1 MVERGG
7 VFRDELINSQR
18 SQLISKGTPPVIKS
32 INSVKEDTPAVP
44 VPDSGDITARDAL
57 TEILRTG
64 AQKMLKA
71 AIEQEVSD
79 YVNDRTDIIDEL
91 GRRLVVRNGSLP
103 EREILTGVGP
113 VAVSQPR
120 VRDKRHPVDR
130 EIFTPGILPRYLR
143 KTKSIE
149 ELIPWLYLKG
159 ISTNDFPE
167 ALQSLLGTD
176 AKGLSASTVTR
187 LKAVWEDEY
196 AEWSKRS
203 LVGKR
208 YVYMW
213 ADGIHSNIRFNDNEG
228 HTKDEN
234 RQCLL
239 VLMGATADGTK
250 ELIAVVDGRRE
261 SELSWKEVLLSLQA
275 RGLIYAPE
283 LAIGDG
289 ALGFWKALGQVHP
302 GTRVQR
308 CTVHKTA
315 NVLNKLPKSIQPQA
329 KRMLHDIWRAA
340 TKDDA
345 KNAMDLFEKTFDAKY
360 EGAVKCLVKD
370 RDVLLTFFDF
380 PAENWCHI
388 RTTNPIESTFATIR
402 LRHRKTKG
410 CGSAKASLAM
420 MFKLAQSASKGW
432 KKLRGHHHIPDII
445 RGAKFIDGVNEQ
457 QLKEEAT
464 KPSQIRTIQ
473 TEIVV

>member
-1 MVERGG
+1 MVHSTKT
-7 VFRDELINSQR
+7 LSTAAT
-18 SQLISKGTPPVIKS
+18 S
-32 INSVKEDTPAVP
+32 
-44 VPDSGDITARDAL
+44 SGDTQTAQGASDVL
-57 TEILRTG
+57 TDILRAG

-79 YVNDRTDIIDEL
+79 YVNERADVVDDNR
-91 GRRLVVRNGSLP
+91 RRLVVRNGSLP
-103 EREILTGVGP
+103 EREILTGIGP
-113 VAVSQPR
+113 VAVNQPR
-120 VRDKRHPVDR
+120 VRDKRSPADR
-130 EIFTPGILPRYLR
+130 EVFTSGILPKYLR
-143 KTKSIE
+143 KTKSME

-203 LVGKR
+203 LAGKR

-213 ADGIHSNIRFNDNEG
+213 ADGIYSNVRFNDNEG
-228 HTKDEN
+228 RTKDEN

-239 VLMGATADGTK
+239 VLMGATAGGTK
-250 ELIAVVDGRRE
+250 ELIAVVDGHRE
-261 SELSWKEVLLSLQA
+261 SELSWKEVLLSLKA
-275 RGLIYAPE
+275 RGLMHAPE

-289 ALGFWKALGQVHP
+289 ALGFWKALEQVFP
-302 GTRVQR
+302 GTRIQR

-329 KRMLHDIWRAA
+329 KRMLHDIWKAP
-340 TKDDA
+340 TKDEGGKA
-345 KNAMDLFEKTFDAKY
+345 FDLFEKTFEAKY
-360 EGAVKCLVKD
+360 EECVKCLKKD

-410 CGSAKASLAM
+410 NGSATASLTM

-432 KKLRGHHHIPDII
+432 RKLRGHHHIPDLI
-445 RGAKFIDGVNEQ
+445 RGVKFIDGVNEH
-457 QLKEEAT
+457 QLKEEDV
-464 KPSQIRTIQ
+464 KPSQTRTTQ
-473 TEIVV
+473 TEIVA

>member
-1 MVERGG
+1 MNWLPTKVSSS
-7 VFRDELINSQR
+7 FT
-18 SQLISKGTPPVIKS
+18 KGTPPMAES
-32 INSVKEDTPAVP
+32 TNSVTEDTAHASNFR
-44 VPDSGDITARDAL
+44 DLMAGDVL

-64 AQKMLKA
+64 AQRMLGA
-71 AIEQEVSD
+71 AIEKEVAEYIGGRSE
-79 YVNDRTDIIDEL
+79 ILDED

-103 EREILTGVGP
+103 ERAILTGIGP
-113 VAVSQPR
+113 VTVSQPR
-120 VRDKRHPVDR
+120 IRDKRPAEER
-130 EIFTPGILPRYLR
+130 EVFTPSVLPKYLR
-143 KTKSIE
+143 KTKSLE

-167 ALQSLLGTD
+167 ALQSLLGSD

-203 LVGKR
+203 LIGKR

-213 ADGIHSNIRFNDNEG
+213 ADGIHSNVRFNDNEG
-228 HTKDEN
+228 RTNDEKQ
-234 RQCLL
+234 QCLL

-250 ELIAVVDGRRE
+250 ELIAVVDGHRE
-261 SELSWKEVLLSLQA
+261 SELSWKEILLSLKA
-275 RGLIYAPE
+275 RGLMHAPE

-289 ALGFWKALGQVHP
+289 ALGFWKALKQVLP
-302 GTRVQR
+302 GTREQR

-315 NVLNKLPKSIQPQA
+315 NVLNKMPKSVQPQA
-329 KRMLHDIWRAA
+329 KNLLNEIWRSP
-340 TKDDA
+340 TKEDA
-345 KNAMDLFEKTFDAKY
+345 GKAFDLFEKTFDAKY
-360 EGAVKCLVKD
+360 EAAVKCLTKD

-410 CGSAKASLAM
+410 NGSAKASLTM
-420 MFKLAQSASKGW
+420 MFKLAQSAAKGW
-432 KKLRGHHHIPDII
+432 RKLRGHHHIPELI
-445 RGAKFIDGVNEQ
+445 RGVKFVDGVNENHIN
-457 QLKEEAT
+457 EEDNQT
-464 KPSQIRTIQ
+464 SPNRTIQ
-473 TEIVV
+473 TEIVA

>member
-1 MVERGG
+1 MVHSTKTLSTEAT
-7 VFRDELINSQR
+7 S
-18 SQLISKGTPPVIKS
+18 
-32 INSVKEDTPAVP
+32 
-44 VPDSGDITARDAL
+44 SGDIQTAQGASDVL
-57 TEILRTG
+57 TDILRSG

-71 AIEQEVSD
+71 AVEQEVSD
-79 YVNDRTDIIDEL
+79 YINERTDIVDEN
-91 GRRLVVRNGSLP
+91 GHRLVVRNGSLP
-103 EREILTGVGP
+103 ERQILTGVGP
-113 VAVSQPR
+113 IAVSQPR
-120 VRDKRHPVDR
+120 VRDKRSSANR
-130 EIFTPGILPRYLR
+130 ELFTPGILPKYLR

-167 ALQSLLGTD
+167 ALQSLLGMD

-196 AEWSKRS
+196 AEWSRRS
-203 LVGKR
+203 LAGKR

-213 ADGIHSNIRFNDNEG
+213 ADGIYSNVRFNDNEG
-228 HTKDEN
+228 RTKDEN

-250 ELIAVVDGRRE
+250 ELIAVVDGHRE
-261 SELSWKEVLLSLQA
+261 SELSLMEVLLSLKA
-275 RGLIYAPE
+275 RGLMHAPE

-289 ALGFWKALGQVHP
+289 ALGFWKALEQVFP
-302 GTRVQR
+302 GTRIQR

-315 NVLNKLPKSIQPQA
+315 NVLNSLPKSIQPQA
-329 KRMLHDIWRAA
+329 KRMLHDIWKAG
-340 TKDDA
+340 TKDA
-345 KNAMDLFEKTFDAKY
+345 AEQAFDLFVRTFEAKY
-360 EGAVKCLVKD
+360 EKSVKCLKKD

-410 CGSAKASLAM
+410 NGSAKASLTM

-432 KKLRGHHHIPDII
+432 RKLRGHQHIPDLL
-445 RGAKFIDGVNEQ
+445 RGIKFIDGVSEN
-457 QLKEEAT
+457 QLEEDDR
-464 KPSQIRTIQ
+464 KPSQTRTIQ
-473 TEIVV
+473 TEIVA

>member
-1 MVERGG
+1 M
-7 VFRDELINSQR
+7 IQNSN
-18 SQLISKGTPPVIKS
+18 S
-32 INSVKEDTPAVP
+32 IVEDTAART
-44 VPDSGDITARDAL
+44 DSGDCTARDAL
-57 TEILRTG
+57 TEILRAG

-71 AIEQEVSD
+71 AVQQEVAD
-79 YVNDRTDIIDEL
+79 YIQDRTDIVDEN

-103 EREILTGVGP
+103 DRELLTGIGP
-113 VAVSQPR
+113 ITVSQPR
-120 VRDKRHPVDR
+120 VRDKRSGDDR
-130 EIFTPGILPRYLR
+130 EKFTPGILPKYLR

-149 ELIPWLYLKG
+149 QLVPWLYLKG

-167 ALQSLLGTD
+167 ALQSLLGSE

-196 AEWSKRS
+196 TEWSKRS
-203 LVGKR
+203 LAGKR

-213 ADGIHSNIRFNDNEG
+213 ADGIHSNVRFNNNDG
-228 HTKDEN
+228 RTKDEN

-250 ELIAVVDGRRE
+250 ELIAVVDGHRE
-261 SELSWKEVLLSLQA
+261 SELSWKEVLLSLKA
-275 RGLIYAPE
+275 RGLVHAPE

-289 ALGFWKALGQVHP
+289 ALGFWKALEQVFP

-329 KRMLHDIWRAA
+329 KRMLHDIWRAP
-340 TKDDA
+340 TKEEA
-345 KNAMDLFEKTFDAKY
+345 GKAFDLFEKTFKGKY
-360 EGAVKCLVKD
+360 EECVTCLTKD

-410 CGSAKASLAM
+410 NGSARASLTM

-432 KKLRGHHHIPDII
+432 RKLRGHHHIPDLI
-445 RGAKFIDGVNEQ
+445 RGVKFIDGVNEN
-457 QLKEEAT
+457 QLKDEDL

-473 TEIVV
+473 TEVVA

>member
-1 MVERGG
+1 
-7 VFRDELINSQR
+7 
-18 SQLISKGTPPVIKS
+18 
-32 INSVKEDTPAVP
+32 
-44 VPDSGDITARDAL
+44 
-57 TEILRTG
+57 
-64 AQKMLKA
+64 
-71 AIEQEVSD
+71 
-79 YVNDRTDIIDEL
+79 
-91 GRRLVVRNGSLP
+91 
-103 EREILTGVGP
+103 
-113 VAVSQPR
+113 
-120 VRDKRHPVDR
+120 VRDKRSPADR
-130 EIFTPGILPRYLR
+130 EVFTSGILPKYLR
-143 KTKSIE
+143 KTKSME

-203 LVGKR
+203 LAGKR

-213 ADGIHSNIRFNDNEG
+213 ADGIYSNVRFNDNEG
-228 HTKDEN
+228 RTKDEN

-239 VLMGATADGTK
+239 VLMGATAGGTK
-250 ELIAVVDGRRE
+250 ELIAVVDGHRE
-261 SELSWKEVLLSLQA
+261 SELSWKEVLLSLKA
-275 RGLIYAPE
+275 RGLMHAPE

-289 ALGFWKALGQVHP
+289 ALGFWKALEQVFP
-302 GTRVQR
+302 GTRIQR

-329 KRMLHDIWRAA
+329 KRMLHDIWKAP
-340 TKDDA
+340 TKDEGGKA
-345 KNAMDLFEKTFDAKY
+345 FDLFEKTFEAKY
-360 EGAVKCLVKD
+360 EECVKCLKKD

-410 CGSAKASLAM
+410 NGSATASLTM

-432 KKLRGHHHIPDII
+432 RKLRGHHHIPDLI
-445 RGAKFIDGVNEQ
+445 RGVKFIDGVNEH
-457 QLKEEAT
+457 QLKEEDV
-464 KPSQIRTIQ
+464 KPSQTRTTQ
-473 TEIVV
+473 TEIVA